1 MSARVVI
8 AVLAATALLLL
19 GVELALGARDFG
31 EVHLGAPCT
40 QTALPPGSSL
50 DRRVQR
56 IVIGALDR
64 ASCRLGTTRERLLLS
79 LSPNGGSRFKD
90 WSDADEE
97 RVLRDALVSSID
109 DAQQRGDLNGVEAGI
124 LRELAQRAPVQLIV
138 QAATHLDSLLGLA
151 NLIP

>member
-1 MSARVVI
+1 MSARAVV
-8 AVLAATALLLL
+8 ALLAAAALLLL
-19 GVELALGARDFG
+19 AVELALGARGYG

-40 QTALPPGSSL
+40 QTTLPPGGSL

-56 IVIGALDR
+56 IVVGALDR
-64 ASCRLGTTRERLLLS
+64 ASCKLGTTRERLLLS

-90 WSDADEE
+90 WDDADVE

-109 DAQQRGDLNGVEAGI
+109 DAEARGDLNGVEARI
-124 LRELAQRAPVQLIV
+124 LRELAKRAPAELVV
-138 QAATHLDSLLGLA
+138 EAANHLDDLLGLA

>member
-1 MSARVVI
+1 MSARVVM
-8 AVLAATALLLL
+8 AGLAAAALLLL
-19 GVELALGARDFG
+19 GVELALGARDYG
-31 EVHLGAPCT
+31 EVDLGVPCA
-40 QTALPPGSSL
+40 QTTLPPGSGL
-50 DRRVQR
+50 DRTVQR
-56 IVIGALDR
+56 IVIGALDQ

-79 LSPNGGSRFKD
+79 LSPNGGSRFKN

-109 DAQQRGDLNGVEAGI
+109 AAEQRGDLNGIEAGI

-138 QAATHLDSLLGLA
+138 QAANNLDSLLGLA